1 MFSTSN
7 PQGPLTFLDA
17 LEGRVMTTMNEEL
30 LWDFTKEE
38 VAAALW
44 QMHPTKAPWLDGMPP
59 LLFQK
64 DWHMVGM

>member
-38 VAAALW
+38 VAAAL
-44 QMHPTKAPWLDGMPP
+44 
-59 LLFQK
+59 
-64 DWHMVGM
+64 